1 MLCFLVDE
9 PMEIL
14 GNPVQ
19 INLLMGVF
27 IPKLFPFLFCEP
39 SSLIISCVCSHPST
53 PSFSV
58 ELRLIHITL
67 FALGYNRV
75 ISIFMEY
82 ISFKD
87 IEKSWLYFS
96 LLHTISHYF
105 SYIIHSDSHFF
116 VSASTWQHPQP
127 NPHRHL
133 LVSGFLSLFLFHR

>member
-14 GNPVQ
+14 GNPIQ
-19 INLLMGVF
+19 INFLMGVF

-53 PSFSV
+53 LCFSV
-58 ELRLIHITL
+58 ELQLIHITL

-82 ISFKD
+82 IPFKD

-96 LLHTISHYF
+96 LLHTISYYF
-105 SYIIHSDSHFF
+105 SYITYVASLMAQMVKRYITYSDLYLLT
-116 VSASTWQHPQP
+116 STPVWQCLQ
-127 NPHRHL
+127 
-133 LVSGFLSLFLFHR
+133 